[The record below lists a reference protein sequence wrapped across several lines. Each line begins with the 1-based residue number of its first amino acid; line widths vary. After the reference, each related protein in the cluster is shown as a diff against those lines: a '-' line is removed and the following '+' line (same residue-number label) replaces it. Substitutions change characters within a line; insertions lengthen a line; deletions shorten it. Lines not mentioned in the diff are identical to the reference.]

1 MTLGFFIERIRIY
14 VQIMYT
20 MYANRIVGRWLLL
33 ALLLL
38 VPDLGQA
45 QTDSVEL
52 KGQALKEVVIS
63 AKSKERKLHESGLPV
78 SIISVRQLQGTAS
91 SIDDVLARTA
101 GITIRQ
107 TGGVGSSSRLSVRG
121 LEGKRVGVY
130 IDEQPIGELSDMVS
144 LNDVPIDMIDH
155 IEVYKGIVPNKLG
168 GNSMGGA
175 VNIVVKEYPPF
186 YLDGSYEVGSFH
198 THRLSTVLK
207 RHDRGT
213 GLTYG
218 VGGGFTYSA
227 NDYEMSLPQRQ
238 NLVVRREHDHFRK
251 ILAGGSITADERWG
265 LERAKLEFYLANT
278 YRELQGIVT
287 PIDSAYNHN
296 LSIGTTL
303 LLKRRHFLLPGLDLD
318 NELSGVY
325 SYGGL
330 RDRATSRR
338 DWDGT
343 PLPPTSPYGGELQ
356 NLPSDGHNRSY
367 YIADK
372 LYMTY
377 TLSGKQALSL
387 SARLAATVSRPRDD
401 YQRERMHYE
410 ASRPGDVLSLTL
422 GLGHEIYAF
431 DDRFLSSL
439 TGKWYYYKTRGEQPS
454 YFGSSTFVP
463 VSSTKGDFGISEALR
478 YQLLRPLMV
487 KGSVAWE
494 LRLPSSEEL
503 LGNGYL
509 ILPSTALSPERSLSA
524 NLGLL
529 FQSSYSYGRTEVEI
543 NGFYNDVRDMT
554 RLVSAMGPALQYTNF
569 GQMRSLGIEAE
580 VKSDVTPWFYLYANA
595 TYQDLRDTRTLEPR
609 STRPNPTYGKRMPN
623 IPYLLGNAGLELHWM
638 DLFGFVRGANTRLLC
653 DASYVHEYFYDFEVS
668 RFQERRIPSSISLD
682 AGLEQSFGNGRWT
695 VTAKVKNLLDR
706 DLYSEYNQP
715 LPGRSFSLK
724 LRYLLK

>member
-1 MTLGFFIERIRIY
+1 
-14 VQIMYT
+14 
-20 MYANRIVGRWLLL
+20 
-33 ALLLL
+33 
-38 VPDLGQA
+38 
-45 QTDSVEL
+45 
-52 KGQALKEVVIS
+52 
-63 AKSKERKLHESGLPV
+63 
-78 SIISVRQLQGTAS
+78 
-91 SIDDVLARTA
+91 
-101 GITIRQ
+101 
-107 TGGVGSSSRLSVRG
+107 
-121 LEGKRVGVY
+121 
-130 IDEQPIGELSDMVS
+130 
-144 LNDVPIDMIDH
+144 
-155 IEVYKGIVPNKLG
+155 
-168 GNSMGGA
+168 
-175 VNIVVKEYPPF
+175 
-186 YLDGSYEVGSFH
+186 
-198 THRLSTVLK
+198 
-207 RHDRGT
+207 
-213 GLTYG
+213 
-218 VGGGFTYSA
+218 
-227 NDYEMSLPQRQ
+227 
-238 NLVVRREHDHFRK
+238 
-251 ILAGGSITADERWG
+251 
-265 LERAKLEFYLANT
+265 
-278 YRELQGIVT
+278 
-287 PIDSAYNHN
+287 
-296 LSIGTTL
+296 
-303 LLKRRHFLLPGLDLD
+303 
-318 NELSGVY
+318 
-325 SYGGL
+325 
-330 RDRATSRR
+330 
-338 DWDGT
+338 
-343 PLPPTSPYGGELQ
+343 
-356 NLPSDGHNRSY
+356 
-367 YIADK
+367 
-372 LYMTY
+372 
-377 TLSGKQALSL
+377 
-387 SARLAATVSRPRDD
+387 
-401 YQRERMHYE
+401 MHYE

-580 VKSDVTPWFYLYANA
+580 VKSDVTPWLYLYANA
-595 TYQDLRDTRTLEPR
+595 TYQDLRDTRTLELR

>member
-1 MTLGFFIERIRIY
+1 
-14 VQIMYT
+14 MYT

-38 VPDLGQA
+38 VPYLGQA
-45 QTDSVEL
+45 QTDSVDL

-91 SIDDVLARTA
+91 GIDDVLARTA

-175 VNIVVKEYPPF
+175 VNIVLKEYPPF

-198 THRLSTVLK
+198 THRLSTILK
-207 RHDRGT
+207 RHDRVT

-265 LERAKLEFYLANT
+265 FERAKLEFFLANT
-278 YRELQGIVT
+278 YRELQGIVS

-296 LSIGTTL
+296 LSLGTTL

-343 PLPPTSPYGGELQ
+343 PLPPMGESCRTF
-356 NLPSDGHNRSY
+356 PPMGIID
-367 YIADK
+367 
-372 LYMTY
+372 
-377 TLSGKQALSL
+377 
-387 SARLAATVSRPRDD
+387 
-401 YQRERMHYE
+401 
-410 ASRPGDVLSLTL
+410 LT
-422 GLGHEIYAF
+422 I
-431 DDRFLSSL
+431 
-439 TGKWYYYKTRGEQPS
+439 
-454 YFGSSTFVP
+454 
-463 VSSTKGDFGISEALR
+463 
-478 YQLLRPLMV
+478 
-487 KGSVAWE
+487 
-494 LRLPSSEEL
+494 
-503 LGNGYL
+503 
-509 ILPSTALSPERSLSA
+509 
-524 NLGLL
+524 
-529 FQSSYSYGRTEVEI
+529 
-543 NGFYNDVRDMT
+543 
-554 RLVSAMGPALQYTNF
+554 
-569 GQMRSLGIEAE
+569 
-580 VKSDVTPWFYLYANA
+580 
-595 TYQDLRDTRTLEPR
+595 
-609 STRPNPTYGKRMPN
+609 
-623 IPYLLGNAGLELHWM
+623 
-638 DLFGFVRGANTRLLC
+638 
-653 DASYVHEYFYDFEVS
+653 
-668 RFQERRIPSSISLD
+668 
-682 AGLEQSFGNGRWT
+682 
-695 VTAKVKNLLDR
+695 
-706 DLYSEYNQP
+706 
-715 LPGRSFSLK
+715 
-724 LRYLLK
+724 

>member
-1 MTLGFFIERIRIY
+1 MHPIHQHRHRPFGLFALG
-14 VQIMYT
+14 
-20 MYANRIVGRWLLL
+20 
-33 ALLLL
+33 LLLL
-38 VPDLGQA
+38 PSPSLA
-45 QTDSVEL
+45 QSDSTARGERTL
-52 KGQALKEVVIS
+52 REVVVS

-91 SIDDVLARTA
+91 GIDDVLARTA

-130 IDEQPIGELSDMVS
+130 IDEQPIGELSDMVN

-175 VNIVVKEYPPF
+175 VNIVLKEYPPF

-198 THRLSTVLK
+198 THRLSTILK
-207 RHDRGT
+207 RHDRAT

-227 NDYEMSLPQRQ
+227 NDYKMILPQRQ

-265 LERAKLEFYLANT
+265 FERAKLEFFLANT

-387 SARLAATVSRPRDD
+387 SARLA
-401 YQRERMHYE
+401 
-410 ASRPGDVLSLTL
+410 

-431 DDRFLSSL
+431 GDRFLSSL

-509 ILPSTALSPERSLSA
+509 ILPSTTLSPERSLSA

-580 VKSDVTPWFYLYANA
+580 VKSDVTPWLYLYANA
-595 TYQDLRDTRTLEPR
+595 TYQNLRDTRTLEPR

-668 RFQERRIPSSISLD
+668 RFQERRIPSTISLD

>member
-38 VPDLGQA
+38 VPYLGQA

-130 IDEQPIGELSDMVS
+130 IDEQPIGELSDMIS

-198 THRLSTVLK
+198 K

-238 NLVVRREHDHFRK
+238 NLIVRREHDHFRK

-265 LERAKLEFYLANT
+265 FERAKLEFFLANT
-278 YRELQGIVT
+278 YRELQGIVS

-296 LSIGTTL
+296 LSLGTTL

-330 RDRATSRR
+330 RDRAASRR

-431 DDRFLSSL
+431 GDRFLSSL

-478 YQLLRPLMV
+478 YQLFRPLMV

-509 ILPSTALSPERSLSA
+509 MLPSTALSPERSLSA

-580 VKSDVTPWFYLYANA
+580 VKSDVTPWLYLYANA

-668 RFQERRIPSSISLD
+668 RFQERRIPSTISLD

>member
-1 MTLGFFIERIRIY
+1 M
-14 VQIMYT
+14 
-20 MYANRIVGRWLLL
+20 
-33 ALLLL
+33 
-38 VPDLGQA
+38 
-45 QTDSVEL
+45 
-52 KGQALKEVVIS
+52 
-63 AKSKERKLHESGLPV
+63 
-78 SIISVRQLQGTAS
+78 
-91 SIDDVLARTA
+91 
-101 GITIRQ
+101 
-107 TGGVGSSSRLSVRG
+107 
-121 LEGKRVGVY
+121 
-130 IDEQPIGELSDMVS
+130 
-144 LNDVPIDMIDH
+144 
-155 IEVYKGIVPNKLG
+155 
-168 GNSMGGA
+168 
-175 VNIVVKEYPPF
+175 
-186 YLDGSYEVGSFH
+186 
-198 THRLSTVLK
+198 
-207 RHDRGT
+207 
-213 GLTYG
+213 
-218 VGGGFTYSA
+218 TYS
-227 NDYEMSLPQRQ
+227 
-238 NLVVRREHDHFRK
+238 
-251 ILAGGSITADERWG
+251 
-265 LERAKLEFYLANT
+265 
-278 YRELQGIVT
+278 
-287 PIDSAYNHN
+287 
-296 LSIGTTL
+296 
-303 LLKRRHFLLPGLDLD
+303 
-318 NELSGVY
+318 
-325 SYGGL
+325 
-330 RDRATSRR
+330 
-338 DWDGT
+338 
-343 PLPPTSPYGGELQ
+343 
-356 NLPSDGHNRSY
+356 
-367 YIADK
+367 
-372 LYMTY
+372 
-377 TLSGKQALSL
+377 LSGKQALSL

-431 DDRFLSSL
+431 GDRLLSSL

-454 YFGSSTFVP
+454 YFGSSTFVQ

-478 YQLLRPLMV
+478 YQLFRPLMV

-580 VKSDVTPWFYLYANA
+580 VKSDVTPWLYLYANA

-695 VTAKVKNLLDR
+695 VTVKVKNLLDR

>member
-1 MTLGFFIERIRIY
+1 
-14 VQIMYT
+14 
-20 MYANRIVGRWLLL
+20 
-33 ALLLL
+33 
-38 VPDLGQA
+38 
-45 QTDSVEL
+45 
-52 KGQALKEVVIS
+52 
-63 AKSKERKLHESGLPV
+63 
-78 SIISVRQLQGTAS
+78 
-91 SIDDVLARTA
+91 
-101 GITIRQ
+101 
-107 TGGVGSSSRLSVRG
+107 
-121 LEGKRVGVY
+121 
-130 IDEQPIGELSDMVS
+130 
-144 LNDVPIDMIDH
+144 
-155 IEVYKGIVPNKLG
+155 
-168 GNSMGGA
+168 
-175 VNIVVKEYPPF
+175 
-186 YLDGSYEVGSFH
+186 
-198 THRLSTVLK
+198 
-207 RHDRGT
+207 
-213 GLTYG
+213 
-218 VGGGFTYSA
+218 
-227 NDYEMSLPQRQ
+227 MSLPQRQ
-238 NLVVRREHDHFRK
+238 NLIVRREHDHFRK

-265 LERAKLEFYLANT
+265 FERAKLEFFLANT

-330 RDRATSRR
+330 RDRALSRR

-356 NLPSDGHNRSY
+356 NLPSDGQNRSY

-422 GLGHEIYAF
+422 GLGHEINAF
-431 DDRFLSSL
+431 GDRFLSSL

-509 ILPSTALSPERSLSA
+509 ILPSTTLSPERSLSA

-580 VKSDVTPWFYLYANA
+580 VKSDVTPWLYLYANA

-623 IPYLLGNAGLELHWM
+623 IPYLLGNAGLELHWV

-668 RFQERRIPSSISLD
+668 RFQERRIPSTISLD